1 MNKKLIAVLTLAV
14 MVVTSIPSFA
24 FATTKVEDGTTIALT
39 LAETEGIGVNGGET
53 SQGADATGEQKDVTK
68 DAGVN
73 SGTSESGTDKGDAA
87 GTSKTDTNTE
97 DTDGSGTTDGSDN
110 QGTTDGIGDQ
120 DKDGQDTDSDTG
132 ADDQDKDADIDEDD
146 EDEEGISDYQ
156 KGLAAYI
163 RSKNG
168 NLSRKW
174 SEKLAGYFIK
184 YGNKYGVDEKVV
196 MALALRESRFRAKA
210 TSHAGHKGMLQINDR
225 LARSYGY
232 KPSSLYKA
240 YVSIKIGT
248 IYIQKMKK
256 KYGSYSKAICCFV
269 CGSGAVASGNYS
281 REPGQSVMKT
291 QKAIKKFLK
300 NNGYPTSG

>member
-24 FATTKVEDGTTIALT
+24 FATTKVEEGTTIVLT
-39 LAETEGIGVNGGET
+39 PPETEEIGVNGGET
-53 SQGADATGEQKDVTK
+53 SQGADAASDKQDATK
-68 DAGVN
+68 DAGEN
-73 SGTSESGTDKGDAA
+73 SGTSEGGTDNGDAA

-97 DTDGSGTTDGSDN
+97 NTDGSGTADGTGTSTDAN
-110 QGTTDGIGDQ
+110 TD
-120 DKDGQDTDSDTG
+120 TNTG
-132 ADDQDKDADIDEDD
+132 EDD
-146 EDEEGISDYQ
+146 EEEEEISDYQ

-184 YGNKYGVDEKVV
+184 YGNKYGVDEKVI

-225 LARSYGY
+225 LARAYGY

-256 KYGSYSKAICCFV
+256 KYGTYTKAICCFV
-269 CGSGAVASGNYS
+269 CGSGAVASGKYTK
-281 REPGQSVMKT
+281 EPGWSVMKT
-291 QKAIKKFLK
+291 QKAIKKFLRD
-300 NNGYPTSG
+300 NGYPTSG

>member
-24 FATTKVEDGTTIALT
+24 FATTKIEEGTTIVLT
-39 LAETEGIGVNGGET
+39 PLETEGIGVNGGET
-53 SQGADATGEQKDVTK
+53 SQGADATSDKQDATK
-68 DAGVN
+68 DAGEN
-73 SGTSESGTDKGDAA
+73 SGTSESGTDNGDAA
-87 GTSKTDTNTE
+87 DTSKTDTNTE
-97 DTDGSGTTDGSDN
+97 DTDGSGTADGSD
-110 QGTTDGIGDQ
+110 TDAN
-120 DKDGQDTDSDTG
+120 KDDT
-132 ADDQDKDADIDEDD
+132 DADIDEDD
-146 EDEEGISDYQ
+146 EDEEGISEYQ

-174 SEKLAGYFIK
+174 SETLAGYFIK
-184 YGNKYGVDEKVV
+184 YGNKYGVDEKVI

-210 TSHAGHKGMLQINDR
+210 TSSAGHKGMLQINDR

-232 KPSSLYKA
+232 KPSSLYEA

-256 KYGSYSKAICCFV
+256 KYGTYAKAICCFV
-269 CGSGAVASGNYS
+269 CGSGAVASGRYS
-281 REPGQSVMKT
+281 KEPGQSVMKT

-300 NNGYPTSG
+300 NNGYPTNG

>member
-1 MNKKLIAVLTLAV
+1 MNKKFIAVLTLAV

-24 FATTKVEDGTTIALT
+24 FATTKIEEGTTIVLT
-39 LAETEGIGVNGGET
+39 PLETEGIGVNGGET

-68 DAGVN
+68 DAGEN
-73 SGTSESGTDKGDAA
+73 SGTSESGTDNSDAA
-87 GTSKTDTNTE
+87 GTNKTDTNTK
-97 DTDGSGTTDGSDN
+97 DTVDSGTADG
-110 QGTTDGIGDQ
+110 TGDQ
-120 DKDGQDTDSDTG
+120 DT
-132 ADDQDKDADIDEDD
+132 DADIDEDD
-146 EDEEGISDYQ
+146 EDEEGISEYQ

-174 SEKLAGYFIK
+174 SDTLAGYFIK
-184 YGNKYGVDEKVV
+184 YGNKYGVDEKVI

-300 NNGYPTSG
+300 NNGYPISG

>member
-24 FATTKVEDGTTIALT
+24 FATTKIEEGTTIVLT
-39 LAETEGIGVNGGET
+39 PLETEGIGVNGGET

-68 DAGVN
+68 DAGEN
-73 SGTSESGTDKGDAA
+73 SGTSESGTDNSDAA
-87 GTSKTDTNTE
+87 DTSKTDTNTK
-97 DTDGSGTTDGSDN
+97 DIVGSGTADGSDN
-110 QGTTDGIGDQ
+110 QGQADGTGDQ
-120 DKDGQDTDSDTG
+120 DT
-132 ADDQDKDADIDEDD
+132 DADIDEDD
-146 EDEEGISDYQ
+146 EDEEGISEYQ

-174 SEKLAGYFIK
+174 SDTLAGYFIK

-232 KPSSLYKA
+232 KPSSLYRA

-269 CGSGAVASGNYS
+269 CGSGAVASGKYS

>member
-24 FATTKVEDGTTIALT
+24 FATTKIEEGTTIVLT
-39 LAETEGIGVNGGET
+39 PLETEEIGVNGGET
-53 SQGADATGEQKDVTK
+53 SQGADATGEQKDVTE
-68 DAGVN
+68 DAGEN
-73 SGTSESGTDKGDAA
+73 SGTSESGTDNSDAA
-87 GTSKTDTNTE
+87 DTSKTDTNTE
-97 DTDGSGTTDGSDN
+97 NTDGSGTADG
-110 QGTTDGIGDQ
+110 TGDQ
-120 DKDGQDTDSDTG
+120 DKDGQDTGSDTD
-132 ADDQDKDADIDEDD
+132 ATKDDTDADIDDDD

-174 SEKLAGYFIK
+174 SETLAGYFIK
-184 YGNKYGVDEKVV
+184 YGNKYGVDEKVI

-210 TSHAGHKGMLQINDR
+210 TSSAGHKGMLQINDR

-232 KPSSLYKA
+232 KPSSLYEA

-300 NNGYPTSG
+300 NNGYPTNG

>member
-24 FATTKVEDGTTIALT
+24 FATTKIEEGTTIVLT
-39 LAETEGIGVNGGET
+39 PLETEEIGVNGGET

-68 DAGVN
+68 DAGEN
-73 SGTSESGTDKGDAA
+73 SGTSESGTDNSDAA
-87 GTSKTDTNTE
+87 GTNKTDTNTE
-97 DTDGSGTTDGSDN
+97 NTDGSGTAD
-110 QGTTDGIGDQ
+110 
-120 DKDGQDTDSDTG
+120 DSDTD
-132 ADDQDKDADIDEDD
+132 ATKNDSDADIDDDD
-146 EDEEGISDYQ
+146 EDEEGISEYQ

-174 SEKLAGYFIK
+174 SETLAGYFIK
-184 YGNKYGVDEKVV
+184 YGNKYGVDEKVI

-210 TSHAGHKGMLQINDR
+210 TSSAGHKGMLQINDR

-232 KPSSLYKA
+232 KPSSLYEA

-269 CGSGAVASGNYS
+269 CGSGAVASGKYS

-300 NNGYPTSG
+300 DNGYPTSG

>member
-24 FATTKVEDGTTIALT
+24 FATTKIEEGTTIVLT
-39 LAETEGIGVNGGET
+39 PLETEEIGVNGGET

-68 DAGVN
+68 DAGEN
-73 SGTSESGTDKGDAA
+73 SGTSESGTDNSDAA
-87 GTSKTDTNTE
+87 GTNKTDTNTE
-97 DTDGSGTTDGSDN
+97 NTDGSGTTDGSD
-110 QGTTDGIGDQ
+110 TDAN
-120 DKDGQDTDSDTG
+120 KDDS
-132 ADDQDKDADIDEDD
+132 DADIDEDD
-146 EDEEGISDYQ
+146 EDEEGISEYQ

-174 SEKLAGYFIK
+174 SETLAGYFIK

-232 KPSSLYKA
+232 KPSSLYEA

-269 CGSGAVASGNYS
+269 CGSGAVASGKYS

-300 NNGYPTSG
+300 NNGYPTNG

>member
-24 FATTKVEDGTTIALT
+24 FATTKVEEGTTITLT
-39 LAETEGIGVNGGET
+39 SAETEGIGVNGGEI
-53 SQGADATGEQKDVTK
+53 SQGADTTSDKQDVTK
-68 DAGVN
+68 DAGEN
-73 SGTSESGTDKGDAA
+73 SGTSESGTDNSDAA
-87 GTSKTDTNTE
+87 DTSKTDTNTE
-97 DTDGSGTTDGSDN
+97 DTDGSGTTDGSD
-110 QGTTDGIGDQ
+110 
-120 DKDGQDTDSDTG
+120 TG
-132 ADDQDKDADIDEDD
+132 ADDQDKDADIDADD
-146 EDEEGISDYQ
+146 EDEEGISEYQ

-184 YGNKYGVDEKVV
+184 YGNKYGVDEKVI

-248 IYIQKMKK
+248 IYIMKMKK
-256 KYGSYSKAICCFV
+256 QYGTYTKAICCFV
-269 CGSGAVASGNYS
+269 CGSGAVASGKYS

-300 NNGYPTSG
+300 NNGYPTNG

>member
-24 FATTKVEDGTTIALT
+24 FATTKVEEGATIALT
-39 LAETEGIGVNGGET
+39 SAETKEIGVNGGEISQEADTT
-53 SQGADATGEQKDVTK
+53 SDKQDVTK
-68 DAGVN
+68 DAGEN
-73 SGTSESGTDKGDAA
+73 SGTSESGTDNEDAA
-87 GTSKTDTNTE
+87 DTSKTDTNTE
-97 DTDGSGTTDGSDN
+97 DTDGSGKADG
-110 QGTTDGIGDQ
+110 
-120 DKDGQDTDSDTG
+120 TG
-132 ADDQDKDADIDEDD
+132 DQDKDADIDAGD
-146 EDEEGISDYQ
+146 EDEEGISEYQ

-174 SEKLAGYFIK
+174 SETLAGYFIK

-269 CGSGAVASGNYS
+269 CGSGAVASGKYS

-300 NNGYPTSG
+300 NNGYPTNG

>member
-24 FATTKVEDGTTIALT
+24 FATTKIEEGTTIVLT
-39 LAETEGIGVNGGET
+39 PLETEGIGVNGGKT
-53 SQGADATGEQKDVTK
+53 SQGADATGEQKDVTE
-68 DAGVN
+68 DAGEN

-87 GTSKTDTNTE
+87 DTSKTDTNTK
-97 DTDGSGTTDGSDN
+97 DIVDSGTADG
-110 QGTTDGIGDQ
+110 TGDQ
-120 DKDGQDTDSDTG
+120 DKDGQDTDSDTD
-132 ADDQDKDADIDEDD
+132 ANKDDSDADIDEDD
-146 EDEEGISDYQ
+146 EDEEGISEYQ

-174 SEKLAGYFIK
+174 SDTLAGYFIK
-184 YGNKYGVDEKVV
+184 YGNKYGVDEKVI

-232 KPSSLYKA
+232 KPSSLYEA

-269 CGSGAVASGNYS
+269 CGSGAVASGKYS

-300 NNGYPTSG
+300 NNGYPTNG

>member
-24 FATTKVEDGTTIALT
+24 FATTKIEEGTTIVLT
-39 LAETEGIGVNGGET
+39 PLETEEIGVNGGET

-68 DAGVN
+68 DAGEN
-73 SGTSESGTDKGDAA
+73 SGTSESGTDNSDAA
-87 GTSKTDTNTE
+87 DTSKTDANTK
-97 DTDGSGTTDGSDN
+97 DTVDSG
-110 QGTTDGIGDQ
+110 QAEGTGDQ
-120 DKDGQDTDSDTG
+120 DKDGQDTDSDTD
-132 ADDQDKDADIDEDD
+132 ANKDDTDADIDEDD
-146 EDEEGISDYQ
+146 EDEEGISEYQ

-174 SEKLAGYFIK
+174 SDTLAGYFIK
-184 YGNKYGVDEKVV
+184 YGNKYGVDEKVI

-232 KPSSLYKA
+232 KPSSLYEA

-256 KYGSYSKAICCFV
+256 KYGTYSKAICCFV
-269 CGSGAVASGNYS
+269 CGSGAVASGKYS

-300 NNGYPTSG
+300 NNGYPTNG